1 MFTGLV
7 ETTGTFAGLARGPAK
22 AARLSLRVPG
32 GFGPVKVGDSVAV
45 NGVCLTTVKTG
56 PGALEMDVLD
66 ETLAKTN
73 LGALRA
79 GERVNLERSLTPSS
93 ELGGHLVTGHVDA
106 TGTVR
111 MRTRQGAD
119 WIFEIGVEPGLMPFI
134 APKGSIAVD
143 GISLTVVD
151 TEGAAPGSPGGA
163 DATATG
169 PRVPGGGAFSVHII
183 PCTFENTTLG
193 ERTEGARV
201 NIEVD
206 LIARYV
212 INYLTRAVPELAAGR
227 GGQSKLTKEFLA
239 EHGFA

>member
-7 ETTGTFAGLARGPAK
+7 ETTGTFAGLAHGSGK
-22 AARLSLRVPG
+22 AARLALRVAE

-45 NGVCLTTVKTG
+45 NGVCLTTVKAG

-73 LGALRA
+73 LGALRP

-111 MRTRQGAD
+111 ARTRQGAD

-134 APKGSIAVD
+134 APKGAIAVD
-143 GISLTVVD
+143 GISLTVVE
-151 TEGAAPGSPGGA
+151 TAQGSAGDGS
-163 DATATG
+163 
-169 PRVPGGGAFSVHII
+169 FSVHII
-183 PCTFENTTLG
+183 PYTFENTTLG
-193 ERTEGARV
+193 DRTEGARV

-212 INYLTRAVPELAAGR
+212 VNYLTRAVPDLAAGR
-227 GGQSKLTKEFLA
+227 GVQSKLTREFLA